1 MKTNWQTKKLGEIC
15 DIEIGKTPSRSNK
28 KLWDIEKTTKN
39 VWLSIRD
46 LSNAEDGIISDSRE
60 YVSDKAVSSLSL
72 VEKGTLLVS
81 FKLTLGR
88 LAFAGKDLY
97 TNEAIAAL
105 NIKDEKE
112 ISREYLYQYLSYF
125 DWDAATKGD
134 VKVKGKTLNKAKLK
148 EIEIVYPP
156 LPEQKRIVKIIH
168 EAFEKLE
175 KIKENTE
182 KNIQNSLNLF
192 ESYSRVAFDNPG
204 NWTNKILGEV
214 CNLYQG
220 IAINA
225 KTRHALVEKS
235 DLPLLR
241 IKDLR
246 HNTVEQYIDPN
257 NFPKNALVNESD
269 LIYTRTGQIGLV
281 FTGKRGVLHNNS
293 FKIIPSDILSR
304 EYLFHWLQNPTFK
317 SKIVDLASRAA
328 QPDIT
333 HTLFK
338 QQPISIP
345 SLPEQKSIVKKLDQ
359 LSEQT
364 KKLGSIYHSK
374 LSTIE
379 ELKKSILSRAF
390 SKGL

>member
-1 MKTNWQTKKLGEIC
+1 MNTLQTKKLGEIC
-15 DIEIGKTPSRSNK
+15 NIEIGKTPSRSNK
-28 KLWDIEKTTKN
+28 KLWDTEKATSN

-46 LSNAEDGIISDSRE
+46 LSNAEDRTISDSRE
-60 YVSDKAVSSLSL
+60 YVSDNAVTSLSL
-72 VEKGTLLVS
+72 VKKGTLLVS

-105 NIKDEKE
+105 NIKNERE
-112 ISREYLYQYLSYF
+112 ITKEYLYQYLSYF

-148 EIEIVYPP
+148 EIEIAYPP
-156 LPEQKRIVKIIH
+156 LSEQKRIVKILD
-168 EAFEKLE
+168 ETFNKLQ
-175 KIKENTE
+175 KVKENTE
-182 KNIQNSLNLF
+182 KNIQNSLDLF
-192 ESYSRVAFDNPG
+192 ESYSRVAFNNPG
-204 NWTNKILGEV
+204 NWNDKVLGEV

-225 KTRHALVEKS
+225 KTRHALVDKS

-241 IKDLR
+241 IKDLK

-293 FKIIPSDILSR
+293 FKIIPNDTLSR
-304 EYLFHWLQNPTFK
+304 EYLFYWLQNPTFK
-317 SKIVDLASRAA
+317 SKIVSLASRAA

-345 SLPEQKSIVKKLDQ
+345 SLSEQKSIVKKLDQ
-359 LSEQT
+359 LSEQS
-364 KKLGSIYHSK
+364 KKLESIYQSK
-374 LSTIE
+374 LSAME
-379 ELKKSILSRAF
+379 ELKKSILSKAF

>member
-1 MKTNWQTKKLGEIC
+1 MNISQTKKLGELC
-15 DIEIGKTPSRSNK
+15 EIRPSKSEARI
-28 KLWDIEKTTKN
+28 KLK
-39 VWLSIRD
+39 
-46 LSNAEDGIISDSRE
+46 
-60 YVSDKAVSSLSL
+60 DKD
-72 VEKGTLLVS
+72 LVS
-81 FKLTLGR
+81 FVPMEDLGIFTKSFEPKHER
-88 LAFAGKDLY
+88 ELKDVYGSYTYFADGDVLLAKITPCFENGKIG
-97 TNEAIAAL
+97 IAHNL
-105 NIKDEKE
+105 KNGIGFGSSEF
-112 ISREYLYQYLSYF
+112 IVFRSRGQILPDYLYYVLSSDNF
-125 DWDAATKGD
+125 RNQGI
-134 VKVKGKTLNKAKLK
+134 KLMSGAVGHKRVPK
-148 EIEIVYPP
+148 EYVDDYEVF
-156 LPEQKRIVKIIH
+156 LPSLTEQKRAVRIID
-168 EAFEKLE
+168 EAFEKLQE
-175 KIKENTE
+175 VKKDTEN
-182 KNIQNSLNLF
+182 NIQNSLDLF

-204 NWTNKILGEV
+204 NWTDKTLGEV

-241 IKDLR
+241 IKDLK

-257 NFPKNALVNESD
+257 NFPKNALVNERD

-293 FKIIPSDILSR
+293 FKIVPNNTLSR
-304 EYLFHWLQNPTFK
+304 EYLFYWLQNPTFK
-317 SKIVDLASRAA
+317 SKIVSLASRAA

-359 LSEQT
+359 LSNQT
-364 KKLGSIYHSK
+364 KKLESIYQKK
-374 LSTIE
+374 LSAIE
-379 ELKKSILSRAF
+379 ELKESILSKAF

>member
-15 DIEIGKTPSRSNK
+15 NIEIGKTPSRSNK
-28 KLWDIEKTTKN
+28 KLWDIEKITKN

-46 LSNAEDGIISDSRE
+46 LSNAEGRIISDSRE
-60 YVSDKAVSSLSL
+60 YISDKAASSLSL

-88 LAFAGKDLY
+88 LAFAGKNLY

-112 ISREYLYQYLSYF
+112 ISKEYLYQYLSYF

-156 LPEQKRIVKIIH
+156 LPEQKQIVRIIH

-175 KIKENTE
+175 KVKENTE

-293 FKIIPSDILSR
+293 FKIVPSDTLSR
-304 EYLFHWLQNPTFK
+304 EYLFYWLQNPTFK

-345 SLPEQKSIVKKLDQ
+345 SLPEQKSIVKNLDQ
-359 LSEQT
+359 LSKQT
-364 KKLGSIYHSK
+364 KKLESIYQSK
-374 LSTIE
+374 LSSIE
-379 ELKKSILSRAF
+379 ELKKSILSKAF